1 MSAED
6 KVNSEFIASVYG
18 KPVIIGLFTGV
29 IYKGIRFV
37 LLVDIFRNFGKFR
50 WLSERSFGTG

>member
-1 MSAED
+1 MSSED

-29 IYKGIRFV
+29 IYKGRR
-37 LLVDIFRNFGKFR
+37 LLYLLHIFRNFGKFG

>member
-1 MSAED
+1 M
-6 KVNSEFIASVYG
+6 NSEFIASVYG

-37 LLVDIFRNFGKFR
+37 LLLDIFRNSGKFR